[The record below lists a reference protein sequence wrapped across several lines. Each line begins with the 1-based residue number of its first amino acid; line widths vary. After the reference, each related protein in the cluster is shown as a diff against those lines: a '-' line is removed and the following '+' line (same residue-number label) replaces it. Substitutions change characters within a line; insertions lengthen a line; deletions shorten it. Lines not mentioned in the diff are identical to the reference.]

1 MPNVFPKLKG
11 WPIIEGYFDDEVTVD
26 SVLAFH
32 PTAEAWLR
40 VMSSGRVLPMNFY
53 NANPDIPTPFS
64 KEECYTVTSNFELPL
79 ETVPRSIVPTST
91 YVALKKKVQ
100 EFVRSHSVQTQSM
113 VSQVPVQHD
122 QLHIGAEVDSV
133 SAHTVEKK
141 YEKLTAFTQ
150 MFLYTAK
157 V

>member
-1 MPNVFPKLKG
+1 
-11 WPIIEGYFDDEVTVD
+11 
-26 SVLAFH
+26 
-32 PTAEAWLR
+32 
-40 VMSSGRVLPMNFY
+40 MNFY

-113 VSQVPVQHD
+113 VPQVPVQHD
-122 QLHIGAEVDSV
+122 QFSIGAEVDSV

-150 MFLYTAK
+150 LFLCTAEVQEDFTYTDLEPAQLSDRFEECLESSK
-157 V
+157 TIAD